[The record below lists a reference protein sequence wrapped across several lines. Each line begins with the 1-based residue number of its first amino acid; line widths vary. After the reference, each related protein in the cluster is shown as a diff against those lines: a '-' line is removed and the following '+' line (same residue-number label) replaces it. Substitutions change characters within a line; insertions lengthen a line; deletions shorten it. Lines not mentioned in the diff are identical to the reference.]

1 MRCPPVGG
9 VVAHQHRMAKRGRP
23 KTLEFSPTKRS
34 KALIDWNDPSRQA
47 HVLDWRHRAQDFGLA
62 VETHDDLEEA
72 GQPFVPSPEQIL
84 HDEEPEA
91 FEDQPVRADQE
102 EDEEQLEAGTPAGRD
117 EVDLVR
123 VYLGHIGK
131 RKLLKAAEE
140 RVIGERIE
148 NAQRALV
155 TMLGDIPSAVQTLLA
170 LADRIRTKG
179 DPAAELIL
187 LPEGG
192 ELKEEHVT
200 PVLKA
205 FARMKRRRCLID
217 NAKAKLDTPRLGV
230 KAKAQLES
238 QIERTRK
245 AIADD
250 LAAQPIRPSLIDD
263 VVTELRHVDDEFQSL
278 EQLPREQRLKR
289 CQELEAR
296 VGLSRAEFR
305 KRFARAQASEDTVRE
320 EKRFLM
326 EANLR
331 LVVSIAKRYMNRG
344 LSFLDLIQE
353 GNLGLM
359 KAVDRFQ
366 FRRGFKFSTY
376 ATWWIRQAITRAI
389 ADHGRTIRL
398 PVHVIESLNRLEKE
412 RKALRT
418 DRGRDPSP
426 DDLAERLKMPVSK
439 VRLLLDAQKTPYSL
453 EMKVGEDENTE
464 LGDLLR
470 DTSVRSPEEATL
482 EGDLSNEVSRALAP
496 LSDREKEV
504 LRLRYG
510 LGTDREYTLE
520 EIGKRL
526 SVTRERVRQIE
537 SRALQKVRAAK
548 SGEALA
554 RKPA

>member
-1 MRCPPVGG
+1 MPKAP
-9 VVAHQHRMAKRGRP
+9 RGRP
-23 KTLEFSPTKRS
+23 KTLEFSPTRRRKP
-34 KALIDWNDPSRQA
+34 LIDWSDPSKQV
-47 HVLDWRHRAQDFGLA
+47 HVLDWRHRAQEFGLA
-62 VETHDDLEEA
+62 VETHDEMEDA
-72 GQPFVPSPEQIL
+72 GQPFAPSPEQIL
-84 HDEEPEA
+84 QDEEPEA
-91 FEDQPVRADQE
+91 FEDQPVDRDG
-102 EDEEQLEAGTPAGRD
+102 EEQLEAGAPVGRE

-123 VYLGHIGK
+123 VYLQHIGK

-140 RVIGERIE
+140 RVIGQRIE
-148 NAQRALV
+148 DAQRELV
-155 TMLGDIPSAVQTLLA
+155 TRLGDIPSAVQTLMA
-170 LADRIRTKG
+170 LADRIRGKG

-192 ELKEEHVT
+192 ELKDEHIT
-200 PVLKA
+200 PVIKA
-205 FARMKRRRCLID
+205 FARIKRRRALID
-217 NAKAKLDTPRLGV
+217 AARVKLENARLAAKSR
-230 KAKAQLES
+230 AQLES
-238 QIERTRK
+238 QIERMRK
-245 AIADD
+245 AIAEE
-250 LAAQPIRPSLIDD
+250 LATQPIRPSLVDD
-263 VVTELRHVDDEFQSL
+263 IVTELRHVDEEFRNL
-278 EQLPREQRLKR
+278 EQIPREQRLKR
-289 CQELEAR
+289 CQELEA
-296 VGLSRAEFR
+296 GLGLTRAEFR
-305 KRFARAQASEDTVRE
+305 KRYARVQASEDTVRE

-418 DRGRDPSP
+418 ERGRDPSP

-453 EMKVGEDENTE
+453 EMKVGEDESTE

-470 DTSVRSPEEATL
+470 DESVRSPEEATL
-482 EGDLSNEVSRALAP
+482 EGDLSNEVTRALAP

-520 EIGKRL
+520 EIGRRL

-537 SRALQKVRAAK
+537 SRALQKVRAAR

>member
-1 MRCPPVGG
+1 MLPDSHMPK
-9 VVAHQHRMAKRGRP
+9 APRGRP
-23 KTLEFSPTKRS
+23 KTLEFAPGRRR
-34 KALIDWNDPSRQA
+34 KALIDWSDPSKQA
-47 HVLDWRHRAQDFGLA
+47 HVLDWRHRAQEFGLA
-62 VETHDDLEEA
+62 VETHDELEDA
-72 GQPFVPSPEQIL
+72 GQPFAPSAEQIL

-91 FEDQPVRADQE
+91 FEDQAVATE
-102 EDEEQLEAGTPAGRD
+102 EEEQLEAAAPVGRE

-123 VYLGHIGK
+123 VYLQHIGK

-148 NAQRALV
+148 NAQRDLV
-155 TMLGDIPSAVQTLLA
+155 MTLGDIPSAVQTLLA
-170 LADRIRTKG
+170 LADRIRSKG

-192 ELKEEHVT
+192 ELKEEHVS
-200 PVLKA
+200 PVLRA
-205 FARMKRRRCLID
+205 FARIKRRRLLID
-217 NAKAKLDTPRLGV
+217 SARARLDNARLG
-230 KAKAQLES
+230 ARTRAQLES
-238 QIERTRK
+238 QIDRTRK
-245 AIADD
+245 AIGED
-250 LAAQPIRPSLIDD
+250 LAAQPIRPSLVDD
-263 VVTELRHVDDEFQSL
+263 IVTELRHVDDEVRDL

-296 VGLSRAEFR
+296 VGLTRSEFR
-305 KRFARAQASEDTVRE
+305 KRHARVQATEDTVRE

-366 FRRGFKFSTY
+366 FRRGFRFSTY

-412 RKALRT
+412 RKALRSE
-418 DRGRDPSP
+418 RGRDPSP
-426 DDLAERLKMPVSK
+426 DDLADRLKMPVSK

-453 EMKVGEDENTE
+453 EMKVGEDESTE

-470 DTSVRSPEEATL
+470 DTSIRSPEEATL
-482 EGDLSNEVSRALAP
+482 EGDLSNEVTRALAP

-520 EIGKRL
+520 EIGRRL

-537 SRALQKVRAAK
+537 SRALQKVRAAR
-548 SGEALA
+548 SGESLA

>member
-1 MRCPPVGG
+1 MP
-9 VVAHQHRMAKRGRP
+9 KRSRP
-23 KTLEFSPTKRS
+23 KTLEFAPTKRRNT
-34 KALIDWNDPSRQA
+34 ALIDWNDPSRQA
-47 HVLDWRHRAQDFGLA
+47 HVLDWRHRAQEFGLA
-62 VETHDDLEEA
+62 VETHEEVEDA
-72 GQPFVPSPEQIL
+72 GQPFAPSPEQIL
-84 HDEEPEA
+84 HEEEPEA
-91 FEDQPVRADQE
+91 FEDQPVSAEVE
-102 EDEEQLEAGTPAGRD
+102 EDDQLETGPPAGRE

-123 VYLGHIGK
+123 VYLQHIGK
-131 RKLLKAAEE
+131 RKLLKAADE
-140 RVIGERIE
+140 RAIGERIE
-148 NAQRALV
+148 NAQRDLV
-155 TMLGDIPSAVQTLLA
+155 TTLGDVPSAVQTLVA

-179 DPAAELIL
+179 EPAAELIL

-192 ELKEEHVT
+192 ELKEAHVA

-205 FARMKRRRCLID
+205 FARIKRRHCIVDGAR
-217 NAKAKLDTPRLGV
+217 AKLESPKLGA

-238 QIERTRK
+238 QIVRTRH
-245 AIADD
+245 ATVED

-263 VVTELRHVDDEFQSL
+263 IVAELTRLDDEFKTL
-278 EQLPREQRLKR
+278 EHVPREQRQQR
-289 CQELEAR
+289 CRELEAY
-296 VGLSRAEFR
+296 VGLTRVEFR
-305 KRFARAQASEDTVRE
+305 KRFARVAASEDTVRE
-320 EKRFLM
+320 EKRVLM

-412 RKALRT
+412 RKSLRSE
-418 DRGRDPSP
+418 RGRDPSP
-426 DDLAERLKMPVSK
+426 DDLAERLKMPVAK

-482 EGDLSNEVSRALAP
+482 EGDLSNEIARALAP
-496 LSDREKEV
+496 LTDREKEV

-520 EIGKRL
+520 EIGRRL

-537 SRALQKVRAAK
+537 SRALQKVRAARN
-548 SGEALA
+548 GQAV

>member
-1 MRCPPVGG
+1 MPKP
-9 VVAHQHRMAKRGRP
+9 GRP
-23 KTLEFSPTKRS
+23 KKTLEFTPTKRR
-34 KALIDWNDPSRQA
+34 KALIDWNDPSKQA
-47 HVLDWRHRAQDFGLA
+47 HVLDWRHRAQEFGLA
-62 VETHDDLEEA
+62 VDTHEDVEDA
-72 GQPFVPSPEQIL
+72 GQPFAPSAEQIL

-91 FEDQPVRADQE
+91 FDDQPVRADAEE
-102 EDEEQLEAGTPAGRD
+102 EDQIEAGVPAGRED
-117 EVDLVR
+117 VDLVR
-123 VYLGHIGK
+123 VYLQHIGK

-140 RVIGERIE
+140 RTIGERIE
-148 NAQRALV
+148 NAQRDLV
-155 TMLGDIPSAVQTLLA
+155 TTLGDVPSAVTTLLS

-192 ELKEEHVT
+192 ELKQEHVT

-205 FARMKRRRCLID
+205 FARIKRRRCIID
-217 NAKAKLDTPRLGV
+217 GAKEKLGNPRLGG
-230 KAKAQLES
+230 KAKAQIES
-238 QIERTRK
+238 QVARTRK

-263 VVTELRHVDDEFQSL
+263 IVTELTHLDEQFRAT
-278 EQLPREQRLKR
+278 EQLPREERTKR
-289 CQELEAR
+289 CHELEAS
-296 VGLSRAEFR
+296 VGLTRAEF
-305 KRFARAQASEDTVRE
+305 KRRFSRVSASEDTVRE

-389 ADHGRTIRL
+389 ADNGRTIRL

-412 RKALRT
+412 RKALRSEH
-418 DRGRDPSP
+418 GRDPSP
-426 DDLAERLKMPVSK
+426 DDLAERLKMPVAK

-470 DTSVRSPEEATL
+470 DTSIRSPEEATL
-482 EGDLSNEVSRALAP
+482 EGDLTNEVTRALAP

-520 EIGKRL
+520 EIGRRL

-537 SRALQKVRAAK
+537 SRALQKVRAARN
-548 SGEALA
+548 AQA
-554 RKPA
+554 VRKPA

>member
-1 MRCPPVGG
+1 MPTTPRE
-9 VVAHQHRMAKRGRP
+9 HP
-23 KTLEFSPTKRS
+23 KTLEFAPTRRR
-34 KALIDWNDPSRQA
+34 KALIDWNDPSKQA
-47 HVLDWRHRAQDFGLA
+47 HVLDWRHRAQEFGLA
-62 VETHDDLEEA
+62 VETHDELEDA
-72 GQPFVPSPEQIL
+72 GQPFASSPEQIL

-91 FEDQPVRADQE
+91 FEDQPVR
-102 EDEEQLEAGTPAGRD
+102 EDEEEQFEASVPVGRD

-123 VYLGHIGK
+123 VYLQHIGK

-148 NAQRALV
+148 KAQRDLV
-155 TMLGDIPSAVQTLLA
+155 LRLGDIPSAVQTLVA

-192 ELKEEHVT
+192 ELRDEHIT

-205 FARMKRRRCLID
+205 FGRLKRRRSIMDAARVRLEH
-217 NAKAKLDTPRLGV
+217 ARLG
-230 KAKAQLES
+230 ARTRAQLES
-238 QIERTRK
+238 QVERTRA
-245 AIADD
+245 AIAEE

-263 VVTELRHVDDEFQSL
+263 IVTELRHMDEEFRNL
-278 EQLPREQRLKR
+278 EPLPRDERAKPCEQ
-289 CQELEAR
+289 LEAR
-296 VGLSRAEFR
+296 VGLTRAEFR
-305 KRFARAQASEDTVRE
+305 KRYARVQSSEDTVRE

-412 RKALRT
+412 RKALRSE
-418 DRGRDPSP
+418 RGRDPSP

-453 EMKVGEDENTE
+453 EMKVGEDESTE

-496 LSDREKEV
+496 LSDREREV

-520 EIGKRL
+520 EIGRRL

-537 SRALQKVRAAK
+537 SRALQKVRAAR
-548 SGEALA
+548 SGQALA

>member
-1 MRCPPVGG
+1 LLPENDMPKAPRE
-9 VVAHQHRMAKRGRP
+9 RP
-23 KTLEFSPTKRS
+23 KTLEFAPTRRRKP
-34 KALIDWNDPSRQA
+34 LIDWSDPSKQA
-47 HVLDWRHRAQDFGLA
+47 HVLDWRHRAQEFGLA
-62 VETHDDLEEA
+62 VETHDELEDA
-72 GQPFVPSPEQIL
+72 PQPFAPSPEQIL

-91 FEDQPVRADQE
+91 FEDQTVEAE
-102 EDEEQLEAGTPAGRD
+102 EEEQLEASAPVGRE

-123 VYLGHIGK
+123 VYLQHIGK

-148 NAQRALV
+148 NAQRDLV
-155 TMLGDIPSAVQTLLA
+155 MMLGDIPSAVQSLVA
-170 LADRIRTKG
+170 LADRIRSKG

-192 ELKEEHVT
+192 ELKEEHIT

-205 FARMKRRRCLID
+205 FARIKRRRVLID
-217 NAKAKLDTPRLGV
+217 GARTRLDTARLGV
-230 KAKAQLES
+230 RPRAQLES
-238 QIERTRK
+238 QIDRTRK
-245 AIADD
+245 AIAED
-250 LAAQPIRPSLIDD
+250 LAAQPIRPSLVDD
-263 VVTELRHVDDEFQSL
+263 IVTELRHMDDQFRSL

-289 CQELEAR
+289 CQELETR
-296 VGLSRAEFR
+296 VGLTRAEFR
-305 KRFARAQASEDTVRE
+305 KRYARVQASEDTVRE
-320 EKRFLM
+320 EKRLLM

-412 RKALRT
+412 RKALRSE
-418 DRGRDPSP
+418 RGRDPSP

-453 EMKVGEDENTE
+453 EMKVGEDESTE
-464 LGDLLR
+464 LGELLR
-470 DTSVRSPEEATL
+470 DTSIRSPEEATL
-482 EGDLSNEVSRALAP
+482 EGDLSHEVTRALAP
-496 LSDREKEV
+496 LSDREREV

-520 EIGKRL
+520 EIGRRL

-537 SRALQKVRAAK
+537 SRALQKVRAAR
-548 SGEALA
+548 SGENLA

>member
-1 MRCPPVGG
+1 MPKTP
-9 VVAHQHRMAKRGRP
+9 RGRP
-23 KTLEFSPTKRS
+23 KTLEFASGRRR
-34 KALIDWNDPSRQA
+34 KALIDWSDPSKQA
-47 HVLDWRHRAQDFGLA
+47 HVLDWRHRAQEFGLA
-62 VETHDDLEEA
+62 VETHDELEDA
-72 GQPFVPSPEQIL
+72 GQPFAPSPEQIL

-91 FEDQPVRADQE
+91 FEDQSVATE
-102 EDEEQLEAGTPAGRD
+102 EEEQLEAAAPVGRE

-123 VYLGHIGK
+123 VYLQHIGK

-148 NAQRALV
+148 NAQRDLV
-155 TMLGDIPSAVQTLLA
+155 MTLGDIPSAVQTLLA
-170 LADRIRTKG
+170 LADRIRSKG
-179 DPAAELIL
+179 EPAAELIL

-192 ELKEEHVT
+192 ELKEEHIT
-200 PVLKA
+200 PVLRA
-205 FARMKRRRCLID
+205 FARIKRRRVLID
-217 NAKAKLDTPRLGV
+217 AARVRLDNTRLG
-230 KAKAQLES
+230 ARTRAQLES

-245 AIADD
+245 AIGED
-250 LAAQPIRPSLIDD
+250 LAAQPIRPSLVDD
-263 VVTELRHVDDEFQSL
+263 IVTELRHVDDEFRDL

-296 VGLSRAEFR
+296 VGLTRAEFR
-305 KRFARAQASEDTVRE
+305 KRHARVQATEDTVRE

-412 RKALRT
+412 RKALRSE
-418 DRGRDPSP
+418 RGRDPSP
-426 DDLAERLKMPVSK
+426 DDLADRLKMPVSK

-453 EMKVGEDENTE
+453 EMKVGEDESTE
-464 LGDLLR
+464 LGELLR
-470 DTSVRSPEEATL
+470 DTSIRSPEEATL
-482 EGDLSNEVSRALAP
+482 EGDLSNEVTRALAP

-520 EIGKRL
+520 EIGRRL

-537 SRALQKVRAAK
+537 SRALQKVRAAR
-548 SGEALA
+548 SGESLA

>member
-1 MRCPPVGG
+1 MPKAP
-9 VVAHQHRMAKRGRP
+9 RGRP
-23 KTLEFSPTKRS
+23 KTLEFEPGRRR
-34 KALIDWNDPSRQA
+34 KALIDWSDPSKQA
-47 HVLDWRHRAQDFGLA
+47 HVLDWRHRAQEFGLA
-62 VETHDDLEEA
+62 VETHDELEDA
-72 GQPFVPSPEQIL
+72 GQPFAPSPEQIL

-91 FEDQPVRADQE
+91 FEDQAVATEE
-102 EDEEQLEAGTPAGRD
+102 EDQLEATAPVGRE

-123 VYLGHIGK
+123 VYLQHIGK

-148 NAQRALV
+148 NAQRDLV
-155 TMLGDIPSAVQTLLA
+155 MTLGDIPSAVQTLLA
-170 LADRIRTKG
+170 LADRIRSKG
-179 DPAAELIL
+179 EPAAELIL

-192 ELKEEHVT
+192 ELKEEHIT
-200 PVLKA
+200 PVLRA
-205 FARMKRRRCLID
+205 FARIKRRRVLID
-217 NAKAKLDTPRLGV
+217 AARVRLDNTRLG
-230 KAKAQLES
+230 ARTRAQLES
-238 QIERTRK
+238 QIDRTRK
-245 AIADD
+245 AIGED
-250 LAAQPIRPSLIDD
+250 LAAQPIRPSLVDD
-263 VVTELRHVDDEFQSL
+263 IVTELRHVDDEFRDL

-296 VGLSRAEFR
+296 VGLTRSEFR
-305 KRFARAQASEDTVRE
+305 KRHARVQATEDTVRE

-412 RKALRT
+412 RKALRSE
-418 DRGRDPSP
+418 RGRDPSP
-426 DDLAERLKMPVSK
+426 DDLADRLKMPVSK

-453 EMKVGEDENTE
+453 EMKVGEDESTE
-464 LGDLLR
+464 LGELLR
-470 DTSVRSPEEATL
+470 DTSIRSPEEATL
-482 EGDLSNEVSRALAP
+482 EGDLSNEVTRALAP

-520 EIGKRL
+520 EIGRRL

-537 SRALQKVRAAK
+537 SRALQKVRAAR
-548 SGEALA
+548 SGESLA